1 MNERHTYIT
10 YIAKSKTGS
19 KEMQGIHF
27 DQDVQVCGIFS
38 NPNIFAFDHNFL
50 SFDNCLISMGYLSF
64 FSILWNLQVFHFLF
78 FSFAILRSSCVSLFL
93 A

>member
-10 YIAKSKTGS
+10 YIAKSKAGS

-38 NPNIFAFDHNFL
+38 
-50 SFDNCLISMGYLSF
+50 
-64 FSILWNLQVFHFLF
+64 
-78 FSFAILRSSCVSLFL
+78 
-93 A
+93 